1 MIEVRT
7 KLPSSIQKDEEAV
20 TKKKRE
26 GHRRS
31 TERAPSPRI
40 EKEKMRSRER
50 KVLWKDPE
58 RKGPNPVILLNQRII
73 KILLYAPHQDDKI
86 L

>member
-1 MIEVRT
+1 
-7 KLPSSIQKDEEAV
+7 
-20 TKKKRE
+20 
-26 GHRRS
+26 
-31 TERAPSPRI
+31 
-40 EKEKMRSRER
+40 MRSGER

-73 KILLYAPHQDDKI
+73 KILLYGPHQDDKI